1 MTTHKSLRGPRGGM
15 IVVREDEEIAKKIN
29 KAVFPGMQGG
39 PHMHQIAAKAVAFK
53 EALDPSFKAYTEQ
66 IVKNAKAMEVVFKAQ
81 GVRLMC
87 GGTDNHLLLADV
99 HSSLD
104 ITGQEAEDV
113 LDEVGITLNKNMIA
127 DEPRTAMDP
136 SGIRFGTP
144 AMTTRGMKE
153 AQATRLAEIMIE
165 TMRAKDDAN
174 TKAKLQKEVQA
185 MCEAFPVPEKFV

>member
-1 MTTHKSLRGPRGGM
+1 M
-15 IVVREDEEIAKKIN
+15 IVVRESEDLAKKIN

-53 EALDPSFKAYTEQ
+53 EALDPSFKTYAQQ
-66 IVKNAKAMEVVFKAQ
+66 IVKNAKAMEVVFKAE

-99 HSSLD
+99 HSSLG
-104 ITGQEAEDV
+104 ITGQDAERV

-144 AMTTRGMKE
+144 AMTTRGMME

-165 TMRAKDDAN
+165 TMRNAGDAD
-174 TKAKLQKEVQA
+174 KKVELQKEVQA